1 MNLVRVALI
10 GVALG
15 LLAIG
20 LPGSEDTPARQQP
33 AQICLVPPD
42 SPPMMQ
48 AFLAAS
54 DRVYQPSSPSRPSP
68 LATYPTSP
76 FPLAI
81 QVETK
86 PEPVVSAE
94 PPRPQETRQPWMEE
108 TKQDWEEEELPVEE
122 DEKEAVSLVA
132 LNRPISLNPAYLY
145 TETART
151 PRRSVKRHVS
161 SRETTER
168 VRKLP
173 PEHLSSA
180 REPQLEAD
188 LEQAGEKLTGVLKG
202 RRPAAVD
209 AEYEQAEA
217 YPPATARFR
226 PPQRSDLRAP

>member
-10 GVALG
+10 GIALG

-33 AQICLVPPD
+33 AQICLVPSD

-48 AFLAAS
+48 AFLGAP
-54 DRVYQPSSPSRPSP
+54 DRVCQPSSPSCLPP
-68 LATYPTSP
+68 PATHPTSP

-94 PPRPQETRQPWMEE
+94 PPRLEETR
-108 TKQDWEEEELPVEE
+108 QDWEEEELPVEE
-122 DEKEAVSLVA
+122 DEEEAVSLVA
-132 LNRPISLNPAYLY
+132 LNRPISLDPTYLY
-145 TETART
+145 TETSRT

-161 SRETTER
+161 SRKTTES

-173 PEHLSSA
+173 SERLSSA

-202 RRPAAVD
+202 RRPAAFD
-209 AEYEQAEA
+209 AEFEQAEA
-217 YPPATARFR
+217 YPPTTARFR
-226 PPQRSDLRAP
+226 PPHGARSDLRAP